1 METQEELMAAYMKLR
16 SAQAERTVAGPSS
29 GGSVPKRKKQ
39 VVDDARSRALAD
51 MHSLSR
57 TQVFNKYGKDTQL
70 WVPDSDESGALAA
83 ASDPSQTPKGGS
95 EPGGFFMFPPGHPD
109 YVPLP
114 PGEAALIAGRQHIH
128 AEERLAPHWSTVVF
142 RSPTG
147 AEIRAQARHATYGTI
162 AKVSGPLVNA
172 DPITAHTDLVNAAE
186 ITGCVAYIKRGGAP
200 FTKKARVAV
209 AAGACACVVAN
220 QDKETFGMSYTD
232 DGLPFE
238 ALNIPC
244 VMISVDIADK
254 LECGTE
260 WQVSLSP
267 AKGDSVTKK
276 SPSQAQ
282 ELPHFPERPS
292 TSTPAANG
300 GGGGGGSA
308 ELPRDGGSGLQPLPV
323 DLKKN
328 QTGGPLGKPGKKPTM
343 WKKIKLL
350 LP

>member
-1 METQEELMAAYMKLR
+1 METQEELMGAYMKLR

-51 MHSLSR
+51 AHSLSP

-267 AKGDSVTKK
+267 AKSDSVTKK

-292 TSTPAANG
+292 TSTPAAN